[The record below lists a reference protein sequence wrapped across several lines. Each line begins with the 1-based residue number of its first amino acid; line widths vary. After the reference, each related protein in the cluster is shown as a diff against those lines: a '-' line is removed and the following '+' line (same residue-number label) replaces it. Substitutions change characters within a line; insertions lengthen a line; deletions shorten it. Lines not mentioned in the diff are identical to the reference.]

1 MNADRLTATGA
12 GAWRTWLRTVLAAVA
27 ATLAVR
33 AAAIVALDI
42 PAEFE
47 PLAVAGPT
55 VFLTTVGVVAGL
67 VVAVAVDRW
76 SARPVPLFRRI
87 AVAALALSLL
97 PDFWL
102 LTEAGSEA
110 FPGATVPAVV
120 TLMVQHVAAA
130 AVVILIAGR
139 PRSGA
144 S

>member
-1 MNADRLTATGA
+1 MSADRLAAA
-12 GAWRTWLRTVLAAVA
+12 GPRAWRIWLRTILGAVVATLGVRVLALTAF
-27 ATLAVR
+27 
-33 AAAIVALDI
+33 DI

-55 VFLTTVGVVAGL
+55 VFLTVVGVVAGL

-87 AVAALALSLL
+87 ALAALLLSLL

-102 LTEAGSEA
+102 LTAGGSEA
-110 FPGATVPAVV
+110 FAGATVPAVV

-130 AVVILIAGR
+130 AVVILVAGR
-139 PRSGA
+139 AVPRA